1 MSLKDLTSFA
11 TKEELKF
18 ENKLVRDDFKLFVLY
33 VLVGITNTLIFS
45 WFLRWFGKI

>member
-11 TKEELKF
+11 TKEDLKL
-18 ENKLVRDDFKLFVLY
+18 EIKLIRDDFKLFVVY

-45 WFLRWFGKI
+45 GFLRWFGKI